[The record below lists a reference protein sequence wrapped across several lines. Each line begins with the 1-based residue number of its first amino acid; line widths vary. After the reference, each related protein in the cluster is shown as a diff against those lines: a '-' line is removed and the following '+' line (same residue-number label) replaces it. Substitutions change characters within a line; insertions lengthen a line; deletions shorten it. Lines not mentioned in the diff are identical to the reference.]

1 MEKMRNKKGIRHAEI
16 KQQNGR
22 SISFTVITLN
32 VKGLKMQRLAGWLKK
47 NDTINY
53 MQSTRY
59 SLYIQ
64 RNTQIENE
72 RDKSYSMQPQYS
84 DN

>member
-1 MEKMRNKKGIRHAEI
+1 
-16 KQQNGR
+16 
-22 SISFTVITLN
+22 
-32 VKGLKMQRLAGWLKK
+32 MQRLAGWLKK

-72 RDKSYSMQPQYS
+72 RDKSYSMQLLTKRELVVFTVMTNKRGFNSKTIQDTKTNTIYR
-84 DN
+84 